1 MRAHEFEP
9 VSEKVNKEIFTPDW
23 TDRQP
28 ILDGKYFIVSTIKYY
43 GKIPNLYIEV
53 YDSSKE
59 PPYNQYPYYVAYAR
73 FRIVSRLWWKHLEAG
88 MVSVNEKYRRQGIA
102 AAIYQYVTKLGN
114 TVKPSSIQLPD
125 GKAMWKGFKKK
136 DVLAIEQ
143 NVNEAKTTREDFEG
157 VTIEMVKNGH
167 VLVIHALDDWGNNI
181 LGSVAFNIGDDND
194 LDPQDLKVDERYQ
207 GQGIARIMYDYAK
220 SKGYEI
226 HRSYDQTDAGAGFWN
241 KHRGEDVRIWEA
253 FDRPYKGKWEKSD
266 YGDVDLNTKL
276 PDGTNLNIMFNQGYN
291 GVGEEIV
298 QVEFHR
304 NNSQEVTGEGDA
316 QRIFATVIDAIQK
329 YIKKYKPQR
338 LIFSASKSADMDA
351 DDNGAQF
358 NPESR
363 AKLYDRLVQRYS
375 KALGYRAFRADNGD
389 IVIYELSRIKQGV
402 VEAFDKPYPI
412 KFEHSEYGDVDALTR
427 LPDGTYLSI
436 MFNQESGHDGNHP
449 SHYSVEFYR
458 NSSQEVTGEGDAYKV
473 FATVIEAIR
482 RFVIKM
488 KPDSISFSASK
499 EPEVDMAQPGANVNP
514 ESRAKLYNRLVQR
527 YAGAM
532 GYSVKQQEGNNKVTY
547 TLKKSKAGVA
557 ENADNK
563 ENHGR
568 KVLNPDVYEDL
579 ANSIIARVTR
589 QIVPTIRAKST
600 PEGYVYLKTADGL
613 SLVIGCSIAD
623 GSIGINIGTGHET
636 TSSGPHKGAVT
647 KIIQAVY
654 QAAVKKYGTP
664 SEPGTL
670 SIDHDAGHGVWQHIA
685 QKLGLQYDAYMV
697 KENFA
702 DGRNPQDKGD
712 SKRYHVPTKSSVS
725 NLRKFAKSHS
735 GRAAQLAH
743 WAANMKAGRAKKK

>member
-1 MRAHEFEP
+1 MRLYEF
-9 VSEKVNKEIFTPDW
+9 IT
-23 TDRQP
+23 
-28 ILDGKYFIVSTIKYY
+28 
-43 GKIPNLYIEV
+43 
-53 YDSSKE
+53 
-59 PPYNQYPYYVAYAR
+59 
-73 FRIVSRLWWKHLEAG
+73 
-88 MVSVNEKYRRQGIA
+88 
-102 AAIYQYVTKLGN
+102 
-114 TVKPSSIQLPD
+114 
-125 GKAMWKGFKKK
+125 
-136 DVLAIEQ
+136 
-143 NVNEAKTTREDFEG
+143 EAKTTREDFEG
-157 VTIEMVKNGH
+157 MTIEMVKNGH
-167 VLVIHALDDWGNNI
+167 VLVINALDDWGNNI

-207 GQGIARIMYDYAK
+207 GQGIAKIMYDYAK

-226 HRSYDQTDAGAGFWN
+226 HRSYDQTDAGRGFWN
-241 KHRGEDVRIWEA
+241 KHRGEDVRVWES
-253 FDRPYKGKWEKSD
+253 FD
-266 YGDVDLNTKL
+266 
-276 PDGTNLNIMFNQGYN
+276 Q
-291 GVGEEIV
+291 
-298 QVEFHR
+298 
-304 NNSQEVTGEGDA
+304 
-316 QRIFATVIDAIQK
+316 
-329 YIKKYKPQR
+329 
-338 LIFSASKSADMDA
+338 
-351 DDNGAQF
+351 
-358 NPESR
+358 
-363 AKLYDRLVQRYS
+363 
-375 KALGYRAFRADNGD
+375 
-389 IVIYELSRIKQGV
+389 
-402 VEAFDKPYPI
+402 PYPV

-482 RFVIKM
+482 QFVIKM

-499 EPEVDMAQPGANVNP
+499 EPEVDMARPGANVNP

-547 TLKKSKAGVA
+547 TLRKSKAGVA

-563 ENHGR
+563 ENPER

-579 ANSIIARVTR
+579 DNGIIARVAR

-670 SIDHDAGHGVWQHIA
+670 SLDHDAGHGVWQHIA
-685 QKLGLQYDAYMV
+685 HKLGLQYDAYMV

>member
-23 TDRQP
+23 NDRQP

-114 TVKPSSIQLPD
+114 TIKPSFVQLPD
-125 GKAMWKGFKKK
+125 GKAMWKGFKQKG
-136 DVLAIEQ
+136 VLAIEQ
-143 NVNEAKTTREDFEG
+143 HVNEAKTTREDFEG
-157 VTIEMVKNGH
+157 MTIEMVKNGH
-167 VLVIHALDDWGNNI
+167 VLVINALDDWGNNV

-241 KHRGEDVRIWEA
+241 KHRGEDVRVWES
-253 FDRPYKGKWEKSD
+253 FD
-266 YGDVDLNTKL
+266 
-276 PDGTNLNIMFNQGYN
+276 Q
-291 GVGEEIV
+291 
-298 QVEFHR
+298 
-304 NNSQEVTGEGDA
+304 
-316 QRIFATVIDAIQK
+316 
-329 YIKKYKPQR
+329 
-338 LIFSASKSADMDA
+338 
-351 DDNGAQF
+351 
-358 NPESR
+358 
-363 AKLYDRLVQRYS
+363 
-375 KALGYRAFRADNGD
+375 
-389 IVIYELSRIKQGV
+389 
-402 VEAFDKPYPI
+402 PYPI

-499 EPEVDMAQPGANVNP
+499 EPEVDMARPGANVNP

-527 YAGAM
+527 YAGSM
-532 GYSVKQQEGNNKVTY
+532 GYSVQQQEGKGKINY
-547 TLKKSKAGVA
+547 TLRKSKAGMA
-557 ENADNK
+557 EARTNPDKNLKRWAGKLDLTAFAEDIRDK
-563 ENHGR
+563 ENWGVSMTVEPKLGINPRVGISEDTPKGIYFYPLEYFIHMVSRYASLPWGDNMPYMQLFQYDR
-568 KVLNPDVYEDL
+568 SGQMTRQTQVDPARLRQALSQYCPEEIIQQVIDEPDSLYDGTPYWTIYDALSRLGKSDETNIVRWNKVLRDLGFTSVFDPGAGWIATGEPTQGVILDPRIIKQHKMFVNRNPTILHRKYDINRLADAINWSDYYNSESQRQQVRYGHPDRQKTML
-579 ANSIIARVTR
+579 AVANSMLRPFLGKTKEE
-589 QIVPTIRAKST
+589 AK
-600 PEGYVYLKTADGL
+600 EMGLDQALKAAADK
-613 SLVIGCSIAD
+613 VIEILKQS
-623 GSIGINIGTGHET
+623 
-636 TSSGPHKGAVT
+636 AV
-647 KIIQAVY
+647 Q
-654 QAAVKKYGTP
+654 
-664 SEPGTL
+664 
-670 SIDHDAGHGVWQHIA
+670 
-685 QKLGLQYDAYMV
+685 
-697 KENFA
+697 ENFA

-712 SKRYHVPTKSSVS
+712 SKRHGINTKASVS
-725 NLRKFAKSHS
+725 SLRKTAKNSS
-735 GRAAQLAH
+735 GRKQQLAH
-743 WAANMKAGRAKKK
+743 WLANMKAGRAKKK

>member
-23 TDRQP
+23 KDRQP

-73 FRIVSRLWWKHLEAG
+73 FRIVNRLWWKHLEAG

-157 VTIEMVKNGH
+157 TTIEMVKNGH
-167 VLVIHALDDWGNNI
+167 VLVINALDDWGNNV

-207 GQGIARIMYDYAK
+207 GQGIARVMYDYAK

-241 KHRGEDVRIWEA
+241 KHRGEDVRVWEESNSANIVSAKQIWYYISKIHPKDQQGGGFLKSLVMLNPQYELKRVPLSSLHIPNDEDEGNDPYGRA
-253 FDRPYKGKWEKSD
+253 MFVDVYHAEEYSQYEVDKKPLVVDSQGYILDGAHRAWAASELLNKKDIMAYVPVKNRTSTPQDLEIRKKFTNQNVAETFDQPYKGKWEKSE

-276 PDGTNLNIMFNQGYN
+276 PDGTNLSIMFNNQQGDE
-291 GVGEEIV
+291 GEEVV
-298 QVEFHR
+298 QVEFYR

-316 QRIFATVIDAIQK
+316 QRIFATVLDAIQK

-338 LIFSASKSADMDA
+338 LSFSASKQIDMDA
-351 DDNGAQF
+351 DDVEHF

-363 AKLYDRLVQRYS
+363 AKLY
-375 KALGYRAFRADNGD
+375 
-389 IVIYELSRIKQGV
+389 
-402 VEAFDKPYPI
+402 
-412 KFEHSEYGDVDALTR
+412 T
-427 LPDGTYLSI
+427 
-436 MFNQESGHDGNHP
+436 
-449 SHYSVEFYR
+449 
-458 NSSQEVTGEGDAYKV
+458 
-473 FATVIEAIR
+473 
-482 RFVIKM
+482 
-488 KPDSISFSASK
+488 
-499 EPEVDMAQPGANVNP
+499 
-514 ESRAKLYNRLVQR
+514 RLVQR
-527 YAGAM
+527 YAGAL
-532 GYSVKQQEGNNKVTY
+532 G
-547 TLKKSKAGVA
+547 
-557 ENADNK
+557 
-563 ENHGR
+563 
-568 KVLNPDVYEDL
+568 
-579 ANSIIARVTR
+579 
-589 QIVPTIRAKST
+589 
-600 PEGYVYLKTADGL
+600 
-613 SLVIGCSIAD
+613 
-623 GSIGINIGTGHET
+623 
-636 TSSGPHKGAVT
+636 
-647 KIIQAVY
+647 Y
-654 QAAVKKYGTP
+654 QA
-664 SEPGTL
+664 
-670 SIDHDAGHGVWQHIA
+670 QHSDEGDVVIYQLTRA
-685 QKLGLQYDAYMV
+685 MQ
-697 KENFA
+697 ENFA
-702 DGRNPQDKGD
+702 DGRHPEDKGD

>member
-23 TDRQP
+23 KDRQP
-28 ILDGKYFIVSTIKYY
+28 ILDGKYFIVAEIKYY
-43 GKIPNLYIEV
+43 GKVPNLYIEV

-59 PPYNQYPYYVAYAR
+59 PPHNQYPYYVAYAR
-73 FRIVSRLWWKHLEAG
+73 FRIMSRLWWKHLEAG

-114 TVKPSSIQLPD
+114 TIKPSFVQLPD

-136 DVLAIEQ
+136 GVLATEQ

-157 VTIEMVKNGH
+157 MTIEMVKNGH

-207 GQGIARIMYDYAK
+207 GQGIAKIMYDYAK

-226 HRSYDQTDAGAGFWN
+226 HRSYDQTDAGRGFWN
-241 KHRGEDVRIWEA
+241 KHRGEDVRVWES
-253 FDRPYKGKWEKSD
+253 FD
-266 YGDVDLNTKL
+266 
-276 PDGTNLNIMFNQGYN
+276 Q
-291 GVGEEIV
+291 
-298 QVEFHR
+298 
-304 NNSQEVTGEGDA
+304 
-316 QRIFATVIDAIQK
+316 
-329 YIKKYKPQR
+329 
-338 LIFSASKSADMDA
+338 
-351 DDNGAQF
+351 
-358 NPESR
+358 
-363 AKLYDRLVQRYS
+363 
-375 KALGYRAFRADNGD
+375 
-389 IVIYELSRIKQGV
+389 
-402 VEAFDKPYPI
+402 PYPV

-499 EPEVDMAQPGANVNP
+499 EPEVDMARPGANVNP

-532 GYSVKQQEGNNKVTY
+532 GYSVKQQEGNGKVTY
-547 TLKKSKAGVA
+547 TLRQIKQGVA

-563 ENHGR
+563 ENPADQVR
-568 KVLNPDVYEDL
+568 NKLNPDVYEDL
-579 ANSIIARVTR
+579 ANSIIARVAR